1 MPRFNAA
8 SPTDHVLMNNIL
20 SIDVEDWFHLLE
32 LESTPDIAR
41 WATLESRVERTF
53 LKLLEEFDET
63 GVKVTCFF
71 LGWVAERF
79 PELVRQAHAR
89 GHEVA
94 SHGYGHQLVYTQTKE
109 QFASD
114 IRRSKALLEDIAGAE
129 VSGYRA
135 PGFSVTEKTLWA
147 FDEIASAG
155 FKYDSS
161 VFPAARGHG
170 GIPDGNIAP
179 YWVETQAG
187 PLLEMPMSVV
197 PMLGQRVFVFGG
209 GYLRLAP
216 YRIIELLGRAVN
228 RSGRPVIYYLH
239 PREIDPGHPRLAMGP
254 VRKTKS
260 YINLRSTMPKLR
272 RLLRSQQLVPFR
284 QWLSENAYLRA
295 G

>member
-1 MPRFNAA
+1 M
-8 SPTDHVLMNNIL
+8 

-32 LESTPDIAR
+32 LESTPDIGR
-41 WATLESRVERTF
+41 WAALESRVERTF

-63 GVKVTCFF
+63 GAKVTCFF

-79 PELVRQAHAR
+79 PELVRQAHSR

-94 SHGYGHQLVYTQTKE
+94 SHGYGHQLVYTQSKE
-109 QFASD
+109 EFASD
-114 IRRSKALLEDIAGAE
+114 IRRSKAVLEDITGSE

-135 PGFSVTEKTLWA
+135 PGFSITEQTLWA

-170 GIPDGNIAP
+170 GIRDGNIAP
-179 YWVETQAG
+179 YWVETGSG
-187 PLLEMPMSVV
+187 PLLELPMSVLPV
-197 PMLGQRVFVFGG
+197 LGQRLFVFGG
-209 GYLRLAP
+209 GYLRLTP
-216 YRIIELLGRAVN
+216 YRIIELLSRSVN

-239 PREIDPGHPRLAMGP
+239 PREIDPGHPRLSMGR
-254 VRKTKS
+254 VRRFKS
-260 YINLRSTMPKLR
+260 YVNMRSTMPKLR

-284 QWLSENAYLRA
+284 EWLAENELAYGHDKKNAPLH
-295 G
+295 